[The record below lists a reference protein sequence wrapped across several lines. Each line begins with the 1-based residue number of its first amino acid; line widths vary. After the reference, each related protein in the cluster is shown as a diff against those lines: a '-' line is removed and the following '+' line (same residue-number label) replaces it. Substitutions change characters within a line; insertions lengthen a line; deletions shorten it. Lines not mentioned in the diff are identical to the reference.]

1 MTLDVQF
8 IEKRN
13 EKENIT
19 ELLASEWINNH
30 PIETLKLFEYLDY
43 TQTCHETRQVIAFF
57 HLTAMLDFLN
67 Y

>member
-1 MTLDVQF
+1 MISVARCVRQTINPKSVPIIYESNNVLYFGHMTLDVQF

-30 PIETLKLFEYLDY
+30 KF
-43 TQTCHETRQVIAFF
+43 
-57 HLTAMLDFLN
+57 
-67 Y
+67 